1 MKTQMNVMP
10 RDFSNDDFLTEI
22 LNTDSCAHFV
32 LGRYTESLRRNG
44 EERFSI
50 LFKGYIKVNVKM

>member
-1 MKTQMNVMP
+1 MNVMP